1 MGRTNGGRLT
11 IFRRCFTMACI
22 SMASIKEFSSLVGQI
37 VTIKG
42 WAYNVRSSGSIAFL
56 QVRDGS
62 GFTQAVV
69 AKSGVDEA
77 SWTAASEMTIESS
90 CIVTGTVTKHPKQE
104 GVFELQAT
112 AVELVQKS
120 EEYPIGKKEHG
131 PDFLLDQRHLWLRV
145 PTQWAIQRVR
155 NEIIYATFDWMRDH
169 GYMKFDSPILTPNAC
184 EGTTELFE
192 IEYFEDRKAYLSQSG
207 QLYLEA
213 AIASFG
219 KVFDFGPVFR
229 AEKSKTRRHL
239 TEFWMMDAETA
250 YATHEDN
257 MAIQEQLIS
266 FIVARVLAN
275 CQTEL
280 KLLERNQE
288 PLTKVVAPFPR
299 ITHADAIKQLQA
311 LGSDIKAGD
320 DLGAD
325 DETMLTKQYE
335 KPIFIEKYP
344 AAVKAFYMKSAGK
357 PENPDEPERVL
368 CSDLLAPEGYG
379 EISGGSQREDD
390 YEVLLERIRAHHL
403 PEKEFQWYL
412 DLRKYGSVPH
422 SGFGFGLERIV
433 TWICGIH
440 HVRET
445 IPFPRLMNRLEP

>member
-1 MGRTNGGRLT
+1 
-11 IFRRCFTMACI
+11 
-22 SMASIKEFSSLVGQI
+22 MASINEFASLVNQT

-56 QVRDGS
+56 QIRDGS

-69 AKSGVDEA
+69 AKQSVDEH
-77 SWTAASEMTIESS
+77 SWQAASEMTIESS
-90 CIVTGTVTKHPKQE
+90 CVVTGMVTKHPKKE

-112 AVELVQKS
+112 TVELVQKS
-120 EEYPIGKKEHG
+120 EEFPIGKKEHG
-131 PDFLLDQRHLWLRV
+131 PDFLHDQRHLWLRV

-155 NEIIYATFDWMRDH
+155 NEVVYATFDWMRNH

-192 IEYFEDRKAYLSQSG
+192 IEYFEERKAYLSQSG

-250 YATHEDN
+250 FATHEDN
-257 MAIQEQLIS
+257 MNIQESLIC
-266 FIVARVLAN
+266 FIVERVLKN
-275 CQTEL
+275 CQQEL
-280 KLLERNQE
+280 TILERDQE
-288 PLTKVVAPFPR
+288 PLKKVQAPFPR
-299 ITHADAIKQLQA
+299 ITHADAVKKLQE

-325 DETMLTKQYE
+325 DETLLTKQYDR
-335 KPIFIEKYP
+335 PIFIEKYP
-344 AAVKAFYMKSAGK
+344 AAVKAFYMKSANGSTVK
-357 PENPDEPERVL
+357 QDPEDPERVL

-379 EISGGSQREDD
+379 EISGGSQREDN

-422 SGFGFGLERIV
+422 AGFGFGLERIV
-433 TWICGIH
+433 TWLCGIH

-445 IPFPRLMNRLEP
+445 IPFPRLINRLEP